1 MKIRV
6 RATKKKL
13 NTKYLHLYNSIID
26 LFIYNGR
33 RAVERA
39 V

>member
-1 MKIRV
+1 MKICM
-6 RATKKKL
+6 RAAKRKI
-13 NTKYLHLYNSIID
+13 KYKIHLYNSIID

-39 V
+39 D